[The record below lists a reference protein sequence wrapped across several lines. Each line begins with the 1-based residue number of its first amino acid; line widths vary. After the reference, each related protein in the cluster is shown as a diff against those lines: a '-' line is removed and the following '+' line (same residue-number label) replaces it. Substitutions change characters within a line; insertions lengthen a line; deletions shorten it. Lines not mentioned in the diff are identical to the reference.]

1 MQIVQFAAFGVI
13 FCCGL
18 GTTKGELFCSPSVR
32 NFFAIL
38 PDIWSIG
45 SSKTT
50 CPERSPNGMEE
61 RSFYGRNEAP
71 RYSYRSKPKVTW
83 LFHA

>member
-1 MQIVQFAAFGVI
+1 MQIVQFAALGVI

-18 GTTKGELFCSPSVR
+18 GTTKGSFYAPLRCEISSQSCPIYGQSGLKILLF
-32 NFFAIL
+32 
-38 PDIWSIG
+38 
-45 SSKTT
+45 
-50 CPERSPNGMEE
+50 PECSPNGMEE
-61 RSFYGRNEAP
+61 RSFYGRNDAP